1 MALYSRTVI
10 DKTNCSEAT
19 VLKLAFLLFVFL
31 VVGFALAVATIVYQL
46 IKIRRN
52 S

>member
-1 MALYSRTVI
+1 ML
-10 DKTNCSEAT
+10 
-19 VLKLAFLLFVFL
+19 VLVFLLSVFI
-31 VVGFALAVATIVYQL
+31 VVGFCLAVATIAYQL